1 MSDTHS
7 AAELPVRARRIR
19 LAIFDV
25 DGVLTDGKLYFL
37 VDGSEFKTFNTLDGH
52 GIKMLIA
59 SGVRTAI
66 ITGRDTPVVERRA
79 RNLGIQH
86 LYQGRE
92 DKLAVLDELLGEL
105 GLGYEQV
112 AYLGDDLPDLPVIR
126 RVGLGMAVASAD
138 PFVRQHA
145 HGVTAARGGEGAA
158 REFCELIMRAQG
170 TLEAAQGA
178 LSVEP
183 TMPKT
188 LRQKLLLAL
197 IALLLIV
204 AGYYWNVGLELFNE
218 QPTRPGQDNT
228 IDYYAENAHSLQY
241 QEDGSLDYEMTA
253 VKLEHQ
259 KATDITF
266 VTTPDLLLF
275 RGNVQPWHIQSA
287 RAEVGPKGKE
297 VELIDDVRVART
309 DAKGQPS
316 ILTTTRLT
324 VFPDKNYAQT
334 EQAVKIDAANGV
346 TTAVGMKAYLKDSRM
361 HLLSNVRGQHEVR

>member
-7 AAELPVRARRIR
+7 AAELPDRARRIR

-178 LSVEP
+178 
-183 TMPKT
+183 
-188 LRQKLLLAL
+188 
-197 IALLLIV
+197 
-204 AGYYWNVGLELFNE
+204 
-218 QPTRPGQDNT
+218 
-228 IDYYAENAHSLQY
+228 
-241 QEDGSLDYEMTA
+241 
-253 VKLEHQ
+253 
-259 KATDITF
+259 
-266 VTTPDLLLF
+266 
-275 RGNVQPWHIQSA
+275 
-287 RAEVGPKGKE
+287 
-297 VELIDDVRVART
+297 
-309 DAKGQPS
+309 
-316 ILTTTRLT
+316 
-324 VFPDKNYAQT
+324 
-334 EQAVKIDAANGV
+334 
-346 TTAVGMKAYLKDSRM
+346 YL
-361 HLLSNVRGQHEVR
+361 